1 MSAGAGQLSHLPQE
15 KEKIEKK
22 LKRVVFSTTLLVNQ
36 NNHQKSKCELLHTH
50 THTHLFFFFGASRHP
65 SPPPLRKM
73 RQNQPGLAKTR
84 PRSSLSTPPSKQ
96 GQPAGQPRHQID
108 GQPYARAPFPPLNL
122 QGGTRGDG
130 RGGLVSP
137 RGAAEDGGEG
147 FAALT
152 GARGAAEERA
162 SPPAALTGARSRT
175 GESRWRK
182 AGRREGRRGGVC
194 VCPPPDPWAGRG
206 DLSG

>member
-1 MSAGAGQLSHLPQE
+1 
-15 KEKIEKK
+15 
-22 LKRVVFSTTLLVNQ
+22 
-36 NNHQKSKCELLHTH
+36 
-50 THTHLFFFFGASRHP
+50 
-65 SPPPLRKM
+65 M

-194 VCPPPDPWAGRG
+194 VCPPPRPLGGPGGSEWMKPVSVKGRARPANGGWRPPPGVGAPVVEERRYHAGGRWG
-206 DLSG
+206 RSGSCGGVGGTCSL